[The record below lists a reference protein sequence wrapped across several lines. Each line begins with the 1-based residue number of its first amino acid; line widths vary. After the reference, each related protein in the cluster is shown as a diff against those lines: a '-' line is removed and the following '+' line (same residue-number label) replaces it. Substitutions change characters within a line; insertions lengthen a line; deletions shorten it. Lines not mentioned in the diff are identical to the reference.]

1 MKNPTP
7 KQIVLRSAVIVTL
20 VYLGLEII
28 SLVIKPLDSFWYN
41 TLLVS
46 IIIFAVSYLVYYR
59 LLETFIYRKIKLIYK
74 NIHDSKTT
82 KLQTDQTVDLNKDI
96 ISEVNEQ
103 VLKWAN
109 DRNTEIDQ
117 LKRMEIY
124 RKEFLGN
131 VSHELKTPITSI
143 QGYLETL
150 ADGGLYDPKIA
161 TDYLQKAV
169 RNVER
174 MTSIIENLE
183 SIAHL
188 ESGEFALRFTPF
200 DINELTKDVFID
212 VELHARQRNITLAV
226 KEGCDKVFMVYA
238 DKQLIKDVLVN
249 LLMNSI
255 KYGKEG
261 GRTFVG
267 YYEMGPNILI
277 EVADNG
283 IGIAKENL
291 QRVFE
296 RFYRVERSRSRE
308 FGGTGLGLSIVKHIL
323 EAHHQTVS
331 VRSTLNHGS
340 TFSFTLKKA

>member
-7 KQIVLRSAVIVTL
+7 KQIVLRSAIIVSIVFL
-20 VYLGLEII
+20 ILE
-28 SLVIKPLDSFWYN
+28 LLRHAIKPLDSFWYT
-41 TLLVS
+41 TLLSSV
-46 IIIFAVSYLVYYR
+46 IIFTVSYLVYYR

-74 NIHDSKTT
+74 NIHDSKST
-82 KLQTDQTVDLNKDI
+82 KYQTDQTVDLDKDI
-96 ISEVNEQ
+96 ISEVNDQ
-103 VLKWAN
+103 VVKWAN
-109 DRNTEIDQ
+109 ERNTEIDQ

-150 ADGGLYDPKIA
+150 ADGGLYDPNIA
-161 TDYLQKAV
+161 VDYLQKAV

-188 ESGEFALRFTPF
+188 ESGEFALRYTPF

-212 VELHARQRNITLAV
+212 VELHGRQRNITMSI
-226 KEGCDKVFMVYA
+226 KEGCDKIFLVYA

-249 LLMNSI
+249 LIMNSI
-255 KYGKEG
+255 KYGREG

-267 YYEMGPNILI
+267 
-277 EVADNG
+277 
-283 IGIAKENL
+283 
-291 QRVFE
+291 
-296 RFYRVERSRSRE
+296 FY
-308 FGGTGLGLSIVKHIL
+308 
-323 EAHHQTVS
+323 
-331 VRSTLNHGS
+331 
-340 TFSFTLKKA
+340 